1 MKETTIIIIVLMIIT
16 VYCLKHGHA
25 GKDISYIK
33 SNITQELYLVRNLSD
48 KNIAANIIARIV
60 KDLNKLSAACYKD
73 LKNNKKDAKK
83 MGLYISRIHKRIG
96 TIIFRESSA
105 HSPYTSY
112 TVNKGDEMV
121 LCIRSKKTGEI
132 HDYNI
137 LIYVAI
143 HELAHVGCTEIG
155 HTPLF
160 FNINRYLLQKAIDL
174 NIYKYVDYKILPKTY
189 CGMGVNNNVLG

>member
-1 MKETTIIIIVLMIIT
+1 MKETTLIIIVLIIIT
-16 VYCLKHGHA
+16 VYCLKYGHA
-25 GKDISYIK
+25 GKDISYIR
-33 SNITQELYLVRNLSD
+33 SDITKELYLVRNLSD
-48 KNIAANIIARIV
+48 KNIAVNIIARIV
-60 KDLNKLSAACYKD
+60 KDLKKLAKECYKD
-73 LKNNKKDAKK
+73 MKSKKDAKK
-83 MGLYISRIHKRIG
+83 MELYITRIYRRIDN
-96 TIIFRESSA
+96 IIFRESSA
-105 HSPYTSY
+105 YSPYTSY

-121 LCIRSKKTGEI
+121 LCIRSKKTGQI

-160 FNINRYLLQKAIDL
+160 FNINIYLLQKAIDL
-174 NIYKYVDYKILPKTY
+174 NIYKYIDYKIFPKTY